1 MARRSLS
8 TQGRILAAALSVAAG
23 GALVGLMATGDHSA
37 TATSTHSSVSATTDD
52 GTTGAAV
59 PYDGRT
65 DPVGNPD
72 STGDI
77 GAQSQPQAQTRTGG
91 S

>member
-1 MARRSLS
+1 MARRTLS
-8 TQGRILAAALSVAAG
+8 TQGRILAAGLSVAAG

-52 GTTGAAV
+52 GTTDDGTTGA
-59 PYDGRT
+59 
-65 DPVGNPD
+65 
-72 STGDI
+72 TGATGATGGTGAT